1 MGGVISQSI
10 PNFLNGISQQTPTQ
24 RGVNQGEEQ
33 INLQN
38 NIVDG
43 LSKRPPFEYIATLDS
58 TNVFPNTTKC
68 WSIQRDFDNQFIVAF
83 YNGGV
88 KVWDLDGNEQTVTI
102 ASGSSYLTSTN
113 PKEDFRLV
121 NIADYTY
128 VANKSVTVLADTTTS
143 ASKIEEFYVPI
154 VSSNYGRTFSI
165 TVKHPNMSYG
175 VKAALNMPTGSN
187 LSHDASFRDTANI
200 ADILFNGTS
209 STAWDGSSSAS
220 FALTRT
226 DTGATLSTTQG
237 LGTST
242 EVTNYFTMTLYPS
255 VIRGVVTDN
264 NSNYELET
272 SDGSGNTSLYSVRDT
287 INDFTKLPYH
297 AHPDSKIVNANKNLM
312 NILFKIANPNKDSI
326 IF

>member
-58 TNVFPNTTKC
+58 TNVFPNTTKF

-128 VANKSVTVLADTTTS
+128 VANKSVTVLADTTT
-143 ASKIEEFYVPI
+143 
-154 VSSNYGRTFSI
+154 
-165 TVKHPNMSYG
+165 
-175 VKAALNMPTGSN
+175 
-187 LSHDASFRDTANI
+187 
-200 ADILFNGTS
+200 
-209 STAWDGSSSAS
+209 
-220 FALTRT
+220 
-226 DTGATLSTTQG
+226 
-237 LGTST
+237 
-242 EVTNYFTMTLYPS
+242 
-255 VIRGVVTDN
+255 
-264 NSNYELET
+264 
-272 SDGSGNTSLYSVRDT
+272 
-287 INDFTKLPYH
+287 
-297 AHPDSKIVNANKNLM
+297 
-312 NILFKIANPNKDSI
+312 
-326 IF
+326 